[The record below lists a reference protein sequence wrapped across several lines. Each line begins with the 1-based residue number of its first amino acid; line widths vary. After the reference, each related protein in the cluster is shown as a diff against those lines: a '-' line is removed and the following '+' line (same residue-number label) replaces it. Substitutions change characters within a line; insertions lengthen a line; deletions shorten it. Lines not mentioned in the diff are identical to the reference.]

1 MEKFNYTGQVLND
14 LPNGWG
20 KAEVYVFEIFWA
32 GSYEGYWLD
41 GYPHGFGKLWA
52 SSQGPMSGSY
62 YVGIWFNGT
71 TWDSEG
77 TFQYPSG
84 AKFKGIFNA
93 NGPVYGTITYKN
105 GDTFTGML
113 YILLVLY
120 TFLGKKRAAEI

>member
-1 MEKFNYTGQVLND
+1 MDWHPSLAGIFSALWHIV
-14 LPNGWG
+14 
-20 KAEVYVFEIFWA
+20 AETPTNIVFEIFWA

-105 GDTFTGML
+105 GNTFTGVF
-113 YILLVLY
+113 YILVL
-120 TFLGKKRAAEI
+120 